1 MLCLYAPSAYMRDAL
16 VLLICLGSNLAGT
29 NVSRIALVRYKRV
42 DLLGCHVYHISF
54 AILHTMFYSKSLSF
68 LAIAAVHSFT
78 SALAAEQ
85 PSITQ
90 APTPT
95 VAKRQVAGGTGTPV
109 LSTLHYD
116 YTALPY
122 QVYPYAVLRGPQF
135 GFNQC
140 NSTTL
145 GPNSNCQTLIFNGP
159 VRSHHSFFGRVLTYV
174 IRMIFVSGD
183 LQTRTVSL
191 VTLKLKSSLT
201 AQSHTTAPVSSPP
214 ALSLASKFVPRIFF
228 YTI

>member
-1 MLCLYAPSAYMRDAL
+1 
-16 VLLICLGSNLAGT
+16 
-29 NVSRIALVRYKRV
+29 
-42 DLLGCHVYHISF
+42 
-54 AILHTMFYSKSLSF
+54 MFSSKLLSF
-68 LAIAAVHSFT
+68 LALAAVHSFT

-85 PSITQ
+85 PTITP

-95 VAKRQVAGGTGTPV
+95 IAKRQVAGGSGTPI
-109 LSTLHYD
+109 LSTLRYE

-159 VRSHHSFFGRVLTYV
+159 VRSHYTIFGRVLTYV

-183 LQTRTVSL
+183 LRTRTVSL
-191 VTLKLKSSLT
+191 ATLKLKSSLT
-201 AQSHTTAPVSSPP
+201 AQSHTTAPVSFPQ

-228 YTI
+228 CSSLRDLIVTQLIVDKNSWIHSGRGFHQERRPRS